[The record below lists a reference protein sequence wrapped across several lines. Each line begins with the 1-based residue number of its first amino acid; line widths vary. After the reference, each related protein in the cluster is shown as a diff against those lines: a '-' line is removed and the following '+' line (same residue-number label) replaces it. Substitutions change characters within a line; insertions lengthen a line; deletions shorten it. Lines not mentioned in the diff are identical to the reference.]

1 MDVQSGLITDVD
13 LPDEKFDIITMFDVI
28 EHLTDPMNDLKIL
41 NRKLKSGGKIFITT
55 HDIETLLA
63 KIFSRHNPMFM
74 YQHFFHFSLQT
85 LSKMLEASGYKIVGF
100 KRFLKSWSFEYL
112 FHLVEK
118 LWPGTIFAST
128 IQLVLRP
135 FFRIKFIR
143 KLRIVSPQRNFFMLI
158 AEKPNTNNGEID

>member
-1 MDVQSGLITDVD
+1 MITDVD

-63 KIFSRHNPMFM
+63 KISGRHNLMFM
-74 YQHFFHFSLQT
+74 YQHFFHFSPQT
-85 LSKMLEASGYKIVGF
+85 LSKMLEANEYKIVGF
-100 KRFLKSWSFEYL
+100 KRFSKSWSFEYL

-118 LWPGTIFAST
+118 I
-128 IQLVLRP
+128 
-135 FFRIKFIR
+135 
-143 KLRIVSPQRNFFMLI
+143 
-158 AEKPNTNNGEID
+158 